1 MKVYSITT
9 PERLERASDVVKWQS
24 DRTKVLNHVAYWKRR
39 QIMDPDNLLQPVTL
53 EIGRQA
59 QLFRHDGGKKQLLA
73 TMYVKGAHQFVEDEG
88 MVEMR

>member
-1 MKVYSITT
+1 MKVYSIKS
-9 PERLERASDVVKWQS
+9 PDMLVRAANIVKWQS
-24 DRTKVLNHVAYWKRR
+24 DVIKVMNLVALWKRR
-39 QIMDPDNLLQPVTL
+39 TQDPDTEFPPVTL

-88 MVEMR
+88 MVETR